1 MLRIL
6 DLRCVLVSVLLLLE
20 RRLTVFVR
28 GLVLK
33 CNLVGLVLGIE
44 GHLSSFVEHVIVYT
58 RGDVEKIDLLSLIET

>member
-1 MLRIL
+1 M
-6 DLRCVLVSVLLLLE
+6 
-20 RRLTVFVR
+20 FVR